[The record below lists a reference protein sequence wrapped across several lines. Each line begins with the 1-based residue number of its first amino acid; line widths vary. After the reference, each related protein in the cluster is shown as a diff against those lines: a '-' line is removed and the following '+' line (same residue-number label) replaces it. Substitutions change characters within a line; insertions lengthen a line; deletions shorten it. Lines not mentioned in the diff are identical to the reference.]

1 MGWLFL
7 LAFLGTILGAG
18 LTLAADKSP
27 FQGNNL
33 NLTLVGNNDS
43 AGLTDED
50 NTIAVYDRAKEGVVM
65 VLTQYGSPDR
75 IGNGSG
81 FFWDRKGHV
90 VTNYHVVE
98 GAQSIVI
105 HTFAGDS
112 YNVRVVGMD
121 RLTDLA
127 VLEIVGATPEVV
139 PLMRGNSDQ
148 VKVGQKA
155 IVLGSPLASGSSLG
169 LDRSPSITTGVISAK
184 DRSLP
189 IESEVKPGVTDFTIE
204 NLLQTDAAVNPGN
217 SGGPLLDSHGRVV
230 GIVTAIIDS
239 ANGIGFAIP
248 INVAETVVP
257 QLIQYGQVKRAF
269 LGISYL
275 PLDTLSRTLGDEFK
289 TLNLPDKG
297 ALITEVDTGGPAE
310 KAGLLGGTRV
320 VTLQGQNIVLG
331 GDIIVS
337 LDGKVIYGENLLSE
351 ILKYSP
357 GSRVTVEVLRNG
369 KRLTFKVVL
378 GSR

>member
-18 LTLAADKSP
+18 LTLAADRSP
-27 FQGNNL
+27 FRGDNL

-65 VLTQYGSPDR
+65 VLTQYGSPGR

-112 YNVRVVGMD
+112 YDVRVVGMD